1 MSHLREEF
9 MQDQMWDWLENESLA
24 REVHAR
30 PNVGLVG
37 K

>member
-1 MSHLREEF
+1 
-9 MQDQMWDWLENESLA
+9 MWDWLENESLA
-24 REVHAR
+24 RGVHAR